1 MSERTFVERYKEARM
16 ARVCRTISA
25 LVALQSTELS
35 FITVD
40 SSLMQYE
47 VFRNAGLIEEIK
59 PAEILVPGI

>member
-1 MSERTFVERYKEARM
+1 MSERAFVERYKEAR
-16 ARVCRTISA
+16 AAQVSRTMSA

-35 FITVD
+35 FINVD
-40 SSLMQYE
+40 SSMMQYE